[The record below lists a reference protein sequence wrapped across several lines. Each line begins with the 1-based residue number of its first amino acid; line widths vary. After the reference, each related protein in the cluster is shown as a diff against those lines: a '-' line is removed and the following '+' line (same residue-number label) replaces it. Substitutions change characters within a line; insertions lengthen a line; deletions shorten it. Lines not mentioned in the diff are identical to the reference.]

1 MDTIKIF
8 LAFVVVWIAS
18 IFSAII
24 LPIYI
29 LFGYSF
35 SFIIE
40 KK

>member
-8 LAFVVVWIAS
+8 LAFVAVWIAS

>member
-8 LAFVVVWIAS
+8 LAFVIAWITS

-29 LFGYSF
+29 LFGYSINF
-35 SFIIE
+35 TIE